1 MKLYTKRGDDGLTD
15 LFHGGRVPKDHLRV
29 EAYGCVDELN
39 SHIGLALAAASVTEP
54 IRQPLVT
61 LQNQLFDVGSDL
73 ATPPSEAEANGP
85 GDSVVPR
92 ITEAHVRQAESM
104 IDAACAGLP
113 EMKHFILPGGTDLA
127 ARLHVARTV
136 ARRAERLCV
145 HLARHEPVGKP
156 LLVYLNRLS
165 DLLFALAR
173 QANHLAGKPDVPW
186 LGRKGADK

>member
-39 SHIGLALAAASVTEP
+39 SHLGLVLAAQPPEP
-54 IRQPLVT
+54 IQRVVVT
-61 LQNQLFDVGSDL
+61 IQNQLFDVGSDL
-73 ATPPSEAEANGP
+73 ATPPRQD
-85 GDSVVPR
+85 DSPVPR
-92 ITEAHVRQAESM
+92 IVDDHVKQIESM

-113 EMKHFILPGGTDLA
+113 EMKHFILPGGTEPA

-136 ARRAERLCV
+136 ARRAERMCV
-145 HLARHEPVGKP
+145 QLAREEPVGQP

-173 QANHLAGKPDVPW
+173 QANHLAGTPDVPW
-186 LGRKGADK
+186 LGRKGAGAE